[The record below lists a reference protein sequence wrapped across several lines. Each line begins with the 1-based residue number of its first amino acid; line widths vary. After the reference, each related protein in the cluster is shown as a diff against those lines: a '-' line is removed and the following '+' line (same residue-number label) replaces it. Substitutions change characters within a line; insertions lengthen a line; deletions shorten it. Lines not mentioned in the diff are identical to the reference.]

1 MAPHRQ
7 SRGSCFQL
15 WARPSWPGCCALP
28 GHEGGFWG
36 GSVGTCSPR
45 CAAQPF
51 PGVADNQGLT
61 CSFLGLLS
69 RGVRLKPGLG
79 AWAERSSVI
88 CTSPTRKGPYYLNAK
103 CLRVQDRQAF
113 VIYRMASLG
122 KMWFLS
128 PSSARSASENPKH
141 RVQKQNRERKFFN
154 QPFSIIIL
162 TAVSFLPAFF
172 LTCNQNRLY
181 PPFKKTLKSI
191 AEE

>member
-1 MAPHRQ
+1 MFPALSSPLVAWVL
-7 SRGSCFQL
+7 CP
-15 WARPSWPGCCALP
+15 ARPWRGFLGWLSEYMQPEMCSTAL
-28 GHEGGFWG
+28 
-36 GSVGTCSPR
+36 
-45 CAAQPF
+45 

-88 CTSPTRKGPYYLNAK
+88 CTSLTRKGPYYLNAK
-103 CLRVQDRQAF
+103 CLRVQGRQAF

-128 PSSARSASENPKH
+128 PSSACSASENPKH